1 MAGYRCYIL
10 DAEDHI
16 VQAHEFECETDA
28 QATQM
33 AGHLLAQDPYHQAAE
48 VWSAARRVIKLE
60 RAALSSVLRDDHG
73 VPLWTG
79 DRSPEA
85 SPGPALT

>member
-10 DAEDHI
+10 DADDHI

-28 QATQM
+28 QAAET
-33 AGHLLAQDPYHQAAE
+33 AGYLLTQDPYHQAAE

-60 RAALSSVLRDDHG
+60 RGALSN
-73 VPLWTG
+73 VPA
-79 DRSPEA
+79 RNMESFSA
-85 SPGPALT
+85 SAI